1 MAISETQFLEL
12 YDVNVAK
19 IYRYIYFRLNS
30 ETTAQDLTSEVF
42 LKCWQ
47 NLSKDGGKEVKNHR
61 AFIYQITRNLIV
73 DFYRQKD
80 KLPISLEEIADS
92 GNKIADK
99 LPIADRNNDLQEI
112 ASKTLDVERIK
123 KALGGLNSDYQEIII
138 WRYLDELEI
147 AEIAEI
153 MEKKEGAVRTL
164 LSRALADL
172 REVLR
177 Q

>member
-1 MAISETQFLEL
+1 M
-12 YDVNVAK
+12 
-19 IYRYIYFRLNS
+19 
-30 ETTAQDLTSEVF
+30 
-42 LKCWQ
+42 
-47 NLSKDGGKEVKNHR
+47 
-61 AFIYQITRNLIV
+61 
-73 DFYRQKD
+73 
-80 KLPISLEEIADS
+80 PISLEEIADS